1 MTLDAIII
9 NCPQKSISTNLPRDM
24 KLSNRQIQWCF
35 NLEWVRWW
43 GELFER
49 LIGSLKRCLRK
60 VLGNAPVSF
69 HELVTVM
76 SEEEATSNSRSLTY
90 EYDIPGRE
98 VLTPAHLMYRR
109 RRTTLPRSQEVEK
122 DISCRK
128 RNRHVNKPT
137 HVQTYVN
144 LRWGI
149 SLINQPLF
157 AHCFLN

>member
-9 NCPQKSISTNLPRDM
+9 NCPQKSISTNLPRDK
-24 KLSNRQIQWCF
+24 KLGNRQIQWCF
-35 NLEWVRWW
+35 NLEWVPWW

-49 LIGSLKRCLRK
+49 LIGSLKRCLQK

-90 EYDIPGRE
+90 EYNIPGRE
-98 VLTPAHLMYRR
+98 VLSPAHLMYRR
-109 RRTTLPRSQEVEK
+109 RRTTLPGSQEVEK

-137 HVQTYVN
+137 RVQTYFN

>member
-1 MTLDAIII
+1 M
-9 NCPQKSISTNLPRDM
+9 P
-24 KLSNRQIQWCF
+24 
-35 NLEWVRWW
+35 
-43 GELFER
+43 
-49 LIGSLKRCLRK
+49 
-60 VLGNAPVSF
+60 PVSF

-76 SEEEATSNSRSLTY
+76 REEEATSNSLTY
-90 EYDIPGRE
+90 KYNIPGRE

-109 RRTTLPRSQEVEK
+109 RRATLPGSQEVEK
-122 DISCRK
+122 DIRCRK

-137 HVQTYVN
+137 RVQTYVN